1 MAITPWLQAAL
12 AALPHITELVK
23 SSKDLL
29 KNNKSKKG
37 EDPIVIDAS
46 DPQTMAMHLA
56 RVSSACENN
65 SESIQILADQ
75 MHNQLQHSTQLVLS
89 LNQRLRRTTTV
100 AVIAIV
106 IALLSAAKAFALF

>member
-37 EDPIVIDAS
+37 DDPVTIDAS
-46 DPQTMAMHLA
+46 DPNTMATHLA

-65 SESIQILADQ
+65 AESIQILADQ
-75 MHNQLQHSTQLVLS
+75 MQNQLQHANQMVLS
-89 LNQRLRRTTTV
+89 LNQRLRRTT
-100 AVIAIV
+100 AFAFIAIA
-106 IALLSAAKAFALF
+106 IAVLSAAKAFALL